1 MAKLGNL
8 TKKVAGAVVSGT
20 KSVGKAAAGKIMS
33 VGRGTAK
40 VATGVVGGITK
51 GISRGASSVAKGAA
65 RSASQTFGL
74 DALRPTNILSSS
86 LDSVGLGILGPA
98 FGGSDK
104 RSAAAASRVA
114 SDNLSAKSPN
124 ISTATME
131 SLLRGLVAINQKI
144 LDNTNELIKYS
155 KEQKSALSEA
165 NELTKQKMLTD
176 LENMRESKGP
186 KAANDNKAGGNK
198 DEKAGKGLFS
208 TVLGG
213 IIGTIGSVIGGLVK
227 TFTTILGL
235 LAPIVGFASS
245 LLGLFSSIVSMI
257 GGISTAAINLVTKLL
272 PMIGSFLSWIGR
284 FFITM
289 GEFLIANPI
298 VAAIVLAIAALASLK
313 AADWSKFF
321 DNFTKIF
328 SDLAEGKFLDA
339 IIRTMMAL
347 PGLIITAL
355 GRLLAII
362 LDFFGFKN
370 AAKAIDDF
378 LDNFD
383 LPQLVIDFVDK
394 AFTYIGEFLSNAG
407 KVMGE
412 FFGSI
417 KDWVVAKFTDAT
429 KAFSDWWA
437 DFHPLDAILDFFG
450 KIKDWVVTKFTEAVD
465 AFSKWWAD
473 FHPLDAILDF
483 FGKIKDWVVIKFT
496 EAVDAFSQWW
506 DSFSILDIVL
516 TPFRYLKEKAI
527 SIFDDLKKE
536 ISDILAFDL
545 VGKIGGAI
553 SSLINSVW
561 GFFKALPGKAMDLI
575 GGFIPDSLKNLWS
588 SVFGTGAPT
597 AQNNNSTAPAMTAQN
612 NNVTPAS
619 LSGRDQVFNQ
629 QSARMASNQS
639 APVVIMNNNTNV
651 SGGGGAPTPNP
662 IPRSSGAV
670 STAPQASHI
679 DRALYGNAYG
689 TGVP

>member
-20 KSVGKAAAGKIMS
+20 KSVGNKISDAAMS

-40 VATGVVGGITK
+40 VAGGVVGGITK
-51 GISRGASSVAKGAA
+51 GITRTTGSLARGASRTV
-65 RSASQTFGL
+65 SQTFGL
-74 DALRPTNILSSS
+74 DALKPTNLLNAS
-86 LDSVGLGILGPA
+86 LDSVGLSALGPA
-98 FGGSDK
+98 FAGGSDK

-114 SDNLSAKSPN
+114 AANLSAKSPN
-124 ISTATME
+124 ISTATIE
-131 SLLRGLVAINQKI
+131 KLLEGLIAVNQKI

-155 KEQKSALSEA
+155 KEQKSSLTEA
-165 NELTKQKMLTD
+165 NELTKQKMLID
-176 LENMRESKGP
+176 LENMRESKKP
-186 KAANDNKAGGNK
+186 TAANDNKIGGNK
-198 DEKAGKGLFS
+198 DDKVGKGLFS

-213 IIGTIGSVIGGLVK
+213 IVGAIGSVIGGLVK

-235 LAPIVGFASS
+235 LGPIVGFAGA
-245 LLGLFSSIVSMI
+245 LLGLFSAIVGAI

-272 PMIGSFLSWIGR
+272 PMIGDFLKWIGR

-313 AADWSKFF
+313 AADWAKFF

-339 IIRTMMAL
+339 IIRTIMNI
-347 PGLIITAL
+347 PGLIVTAL
-355 GRLLAII
+355 GRLIAII

-378 LDNFD
+378 LDDFD
-383 LPQLVIDFVDK
+383 LPQLVINFVDK
-394 AFTYIGEFLSNAG
+394 SFTYIGEFLSNAG

-417 KDWVVAKFTDAT
+417 KDWVVAKFNDAT

-465 AFSKWWAD
+465 AFSKWW
-473 FHPLDAILDF
+473 
-483 FGKIKDWVVIKFT
+483 
-496 EAVDAFSQWW
+496 
-506 DSFSILDIVL
+506 DSFSIIDIVL
-516 TPFRYLKEKAI
+516 TPFNYIKDKAV
-527 SIFDDLKKE
+527 SLFDDLLKAVTDVL
-536 ISDILAFDL
+536 SFDL
-545 VGKIGGAI
+545 VGKISNSI
-553 SSLINSVW
+553 SSLINSIW
-561 GFFKALPGKAMDLI
+561 GFFKNLPSKAMDLV
-575 GGFIPDSLKNLWS
+575 GSFVPDSLKSLWS
-588 SVFGTGAPT
+588 SVFGNGTPV
-597 AQNNNSTAPAMTAQN
+597 AQNNVA
-612 NNVTPAS
+612 PAS

-629 QSARMASNQS
+629 QSARMATNQS
-639 APVVIMNNNTNV
+639 SPVVVVNNNTNV
-651 SGGGGAPTPNP
+651 SGGGGGNGPQNP

>member
-20 KSVGKAAAGKIMS
+20 KSVGKSAVSGAMS
-33 VGRGTAK
+33 FGRGTAK
-40 VATGVVGGITK
+40 VASGVVGGITK
-51 GISRGASSVAKGAA
+51 GISRTTGSLAKSAA
-65 RSASQTFGL
+65 RTTSQTFGL
-74 DALRPTNILSSS
+74 DALRPTNILSAS
-86 LDSVGLGILGPA
+86 LDSVGLGPA
-98 FGGSDK
+98 FGGGSDK

-114 SDNLSAKSPN
+114 SANLSAKSPN
-124 ISTATME
+124 ISTATIE
-131 SLLRGLVAINQKI
+131 KLLEGLISVNQKI

-155 KEQKSALSEA
+155 KEQKSSLAEA
-165 NELTKQKMLTD
+165 NELTKQKMLID
-176 LENMRESKGP
+176 LENMRESKSP

-213 IIGTIGSVIGGLVK
+213 IMGTIGSVIGGLVK

-245 LLGLFSSIVSMI
+245 LLGLFSSIVGAI

-383 LPQLVIDFVDK
+383 LPQLVIDAVHGIIDYIADFFSGLPELIGK
-394 AFTYIGEFLSNAG
+394 AIDS
-407 KVMGE
+407 MGE
-412 FFGSI
+412 LLSDIGKWILESGEYVSNFFGSI
-417 KDWVVAKFTDAT
+417 KDWVVAKFTDAS

-437 DFHPLDAILDFFG
+437 DFHPLDVILDFFG

-465 AFSKWWAD
+465 VFSKWWDD
-473 FHPLDAILDF
+473 FP
-483 FGKIKDWVVIKFT
+483 
-496 EAVDAFSQWW
+496 
-506 DSFSILDIVL
+506 ILDIVL
-516 TPFRYLKEKAI
+516 TPFNWIKEKAI
-527 SIFDDLKKE
+527 SLFDDLIKSAK
-536 ISDILAFDL
+536 DILSFDL
-545 VGKIGGAI
+545 VGKISDSI

-561 GFFKALPGKAMDLI
+561 GFFKSLPGKALNLI

-588 SVFGTGAPT
+588 SVFGNGTPT
-597 AQNNNSTAPAMTAQN
+597 AEQNNTTPTMTAQN
-612 NNVTPAS
+612 NNVAPAS

-651 SGGGGAPTPNP
+651 SGGGGAPAQNP

-670 STAPQASHI
+670 STAPQQSHI
-679 DRALYGNAYG
+679 DRALYGTAYG
-689 TGVP
+689 AGVA

>member
-8 TKKVAGAVVSGT
+8 TKKVAGAVGSAT
-20 KSVGKAAAGKIMS
+20 KTVGKAAAGKVMS
-33 VGRGTAK
+33 FGRGTAK
-40 VATGVVGGITK
+40 VAGGVVGGISK
-51 GISRGASSVAKGAA
+51 GISRTTGSLAKSASRTV
-65 RSASQTFGL
+65 SQTFGL
-74 DALRPTNILSSS
+74 DALKPTNLLNAS
-86 LDSVGLGILGPA
+86 LDSVGLSALGPA
-98 FGGSDK
+98 FAGGSDK
-104 RSAAAASRVA
+104 RSAAAAARVA
-114 SDNLSAKSPN
+114 ASNLSAKGPN
-124 ISTATME
+124 ISTATLE
-131 SLLRGLVAINQKI
+131 KLLEGLIAINEKI
-144 LDNTNELIKYS
+144 LDNSNKLIKYA
-155 KEQKSALSEA
+155 KEQQSALLEA

-176 LENMRESKGP
+176 LENMRESKNP
-186 KAANDNKAGGNK
+186 KGADNKAGGNK
-198 DEKAGKGLFS
+198 DDKAGKGLFS

-213 IIGTIGSVIGGLVK
+213 ILGTIGSVIGGLVK

-235 LAPIVGFASS
+235 LGPIVGFAGA
-245 LLGLFSSIVSMI
+245 LLGLFSSIVGAI

-328 SDLAEGKFLDA
+328 TDLAEGKFLDS
-339 IIRTMMAL
+339 IIRMITAL

-355 GRLLAII
+355 GRLIAII
-362 LDFFGFKN
+362 LDFFGFKD

-394 AFTYIGEFLSNAG
+394 ALVYIGEFLSDAG

-417 KDWVVAKFTDAT
+417 KDWVVAKFTDAS

-437 DFHPLDAILDFFG
+437 DFHPLDAILDFF
-450 KIKDWVVTKFTEAVD
+450 KNVKDWVVTKFTEAVD
-465 AFSKWWAD
+465 TFSKWW
-473 FHPLDAILDF
+473 
-483 FGKIKDWVVIKFT
+483 
-496 EAVDAFSQWW
+496 E
-506 DSFSILDIVL
+506 SFSIIDIVL
-516 TPFRYLKEKAI
+516 TPFNFIKEKAV
-527 SIFDDLKKE
+527 SVFDDLLKTVT
-536 ISDILAFDL
+536 DVLAFDL
-545 VGKIGGAI
+545 VGKIGGTI

-561 GFFKALPGKAMDLI
+561 GFFKALPGKALDLI

-588 SVFGTGAPT
+588 SVFGNSAPT
-597 AQNNNSTAPAMTAQN
+597 AQQNTIPAITPQN
-612 NNVTPAS
+612 NITPT
-619 LSGRDQVFNQ
+619 LSGRSMAFNQ
-629 QSARMASNQS
+629 QSSRMATEQS
-639 APVVIMNNNTNV
+639 GSPVVIVNNNTNV
-651 SGGGGAPTPNP
+651 NSTGGGSDQNP

-670 STAPQASHI
+670 STAPQSSHI

-689 TGVP
+689 AGVA

>member
-8 TKKVAGAVVSGT
+8 TKKVAGAVGSAT
-20 KSVGKAAAGKIMS
+20 KTVGKAAAGKVMS
-33 VGRGTAK
+33 FGRGTAK
-40 VATGVVGGITK
+40 VAGGVVGGISK
-51 GISRGASSVAKGAA
+51 GISRTTGSLAKSASRTV
-65 RSASQTFGL
+65 SQTFGL
-74 DALRPTNILSSS
+74 DALKPTNLLNAS
-86 LDSVGLGILGPA
+86 LDSVGLSALGPA
-98 FGGSDK
+98 FAGGSDK
-104 RSAAAASRVA
+104 RSAAAAARVA
-114 SDNLSAKSPN
+114 ASNLSAKGPN
-124 ISTATME
+124 ISTATLE
-131 SLLRGLVAINQKI
+131 KLLEGLIAINEKI
-144 LDNTNELIKYS
+144 LDNSNKLIKYA
-155 KEQKSALSEA
+155 KEQQSALLEA

-176 LENMRESKGP
+176 LENMRESKNP
-186 KAANDNKAGGNK
+186 KGADNKAGGNK
-198 DEKAGKGLFS
+198 DDKAGKGLFS

-213 IIGTIGSVIGGLVK
+213 ILGTIGSVIGGLVK

-235 LAPIVGFASS
+235 LGPIVGFAGA
-245 LLGLFSSIVSMI
+245 LLGLFSSIVGAI

-328 SDLAEGKFLDA
+328 TDLAEGKFLDS
-339 IIRTMMAL
+339 IIRMITAL

-355 GRLLAII
+355 GRLIAII
-362 LDFFGFKN
+362 LDFFGFKD

-394 AFTYIGEFLSNAG
+394 ALVYIGEFLSDAG

-417 KDWVVAKFTDAT
+417 KDWVVAKFTDAS

-437 DFHPLDAILDFFG
+437 DFHPLDAILDFF
-450 KIKDWVVTKFTEAVD
+450 KNVKDWVVTKFTEAVD
-465 AFSKWWAD
+465 TFSKWW
-473 FHPLDAILDF
+473 
-483 FGKIKDWVVIKFT
+483 
-496 EAVDAFSQWW
+496 E
-506 DSFSILDIVL
+506 SFSIIDIVL
-516 TPFRYLKEKAI
+516 TPFNFIKEKAV
-527 SIFDDLKKE
+527 SVFDDLLKTVT
-536 ISDILAFDL
+536 DVLAFDL
-545 VGKIGGAI
+545 VGKIGGTI

-561 GFFKALPGKAMDLI
+561 GFFKALPGKALDLI

-588 SVFGTGAPT
+588 SVFGNSAPT
-597 AQNNNSTAPAMTAQN
+597 AQQNTTPAITPQN
-612 NNVTPAS
+612 NITPI
-619 LSGRDQVFNQ
+619 LSGRSMAFNQ
-629 QSARMASNQS
+629 QSSRMATEQS
-639 APVVIMNNNTNV
+639 GSPVVIVNNNTNV
-651 SGGGGAPTPNP
+651 NSTGGGSDQNP

-670 STAPQASHI
+670 STAPQSSHI

-689 TGVP
+689 AGVA

>member
-20 KSVGKAAAGKIMS
+20 KSVASKVMS
-33 VGRGTAK
+33 VGTGTAK

-51 GISRGASSVAKGAA
+51 GISRGASSVAKGAS
-65 RSASQTFGL
+65 RTVSQTFGL
-74 DALRPTNILSSS
+74 DALRPTNLLNAS

-98 FGGSDK
+98 FAGGSDK

-114 SDNLSAKSPN
+114 AANLSAKSPN
-124 ISTATME
+124 ISTSTIE
-131 SLLRGLVAINQKI
+131 KLLEGLISLNQKI
-144 LDNTNELIKYS
+144 LDNSNELIKYA
-155 KEQKSALSEA
+155 KEQKSSLAEA

-176 LENMRESKGP
+176 LENMRESKKP
-186 KAANDNKAGGNK
+186 SAANDNKVGGNK
-198 DEKAGKGLFS
+198 DDKVGKGLFS

-213 IIGTIGSVIGGLVK
+213 IVGAIGSVIGGLVK

-235 LAPIVGFASS
+235 LAPIVGFAGA
-245 LLGLFSSIVSMI
+245 LLGLFSAIVGAI

-313 AADWSKFF
+313 AADWAKFF

-339 IIRTMMAL
+339 IIRTIFNI
-347 PGLIITAL
+347 PGLIVTAL

-417 KDWVVAKFTDAT
+417 KDWVVAKFNDAT

-465 AFSKWWAD
+465 AFSKWW
-473 FHPLDAILDF
+473 
-483 FGKIKDWVVIKFT
+483 
-496 EAVDAFSQWW
+496 
-506 DSFSILDIVL
+506 DSFSIIDIVL
-516 TPFRYLKEKAI
+516 TPFNYIKDKAV
-527 SIFDDLKKE
+527 SLFDDLLKAVTDVL
-536 ISDILAFDL
+536 SFDL
-545 VGKIGGAI
+545 VGKISNSI
-553 SSLINSVW
+553 SSLINSIW
-561 GFFKALPGKAMDLI
+561 GFFKNLPSKAMDLV
-575 GGFIPDSLKNLWS
+575 GSFVPDSLKSLWS
-588 SVFGTGAPT
+588 SVFGNGTPV
-597 AQNNNSTAPAMTAQN
+597 AQNNVA
-612 NNVTPAS
+612 PAS

-629 QSARMASNQS
+629 QSARMATNQS
-639 APVVIMNNNTNV
+639 SPVVIMNTTNV
-651 SGGGGAPTPNP
+651 SGGGGGGNGPQNP

-670 STAPQASHI
+670 STAPQQSHI

-689 TGVP
+689 AGVT

>member
-20 KSVGKAAAGKIMS
+20 KTVGKAAAGKVMS
-33 VGRGTAK
+33 FGRGTAK
-40 VATGVVGGITK
+40 VAGGVVGGISK
-51 GISRGASSVAKGAA
+51 GISRTTGSLAKSASRTV
-65 RSASQTFGL
+65 SQTFGL
-74 DALRPTNILSSS
+74 DALRPTNILSAS
-86 LDSVGLGILGPA
+86 LDSVGLSALGPA
-98 FGGSDK
+98 FAGGRDK

-114 SDNLSAKSPN
+114 ASNLSAKGPN
-124 ISTATME
+124 ISTATLE
-131 SLLRGLVAINQKI
+131 KLLEGLISINEKI
-144 LDNTNELIKYS
+144 LDNSNELIKYA
-155 KEQKSALSEA
+155 KEQQSALLEG
-165 NELTKQKMLTD
+165 NQLTKQKMLTD
-176 LENMRESKGP
+176 LENMRESKKP
-186 KAANDNKAGGNK
+186 SSTNDKGGNK
-198 DEKAGKGLFS
+198 DDKAGKGLFS

-213 IIGTIGSVIGGLVK
+213 IVGAIGSVIGGLVK

-235 LAPIVGFASS
+235 LGPIVGFASA
-245 LLGLFSSIVSMI
+245 LLGLFSSIVGMI

-328 SDLAEGKFLDA
+328 TDLAEGKFLDA
-339 IIRTMMAL
+339 IIRFVMNI

-355 GRLLAII
+355 GRLVAII
-362 LDFFGFKN
+362 ADFFGFKD

-383 LPQLVIDFVDK
+383 LPQLVIDWVDK
-394 AFTYIGEFLSNAG
+394 AFTYIGEFLSDAG

-417 KDWVVAKFTDAT
+417 KDWVVAKFTDAS

-437 DFHPLDAILDFFG
+437 DFHPLDAILDFF
-450 KIKDWVVTKFTEAVD
+450 KNVKDWVVTKFTEAVD
-465 AFSKWWAD
+465 TFSK
-473 FHPLDAILDF
+473 
-483 FGKIKDWVVIKFT
+483 
-496 EAVDAFSQWW
+496 WW
-506 DSFSILDIVL
+506 DSFSIIDIVL
-516 TPFRYLKEKAI
+516 TPFNFIKEKAV
-527 SIFDDLKKE
+527 SVFDDLLKTVT
-536 ISDILAFDL
+536 DVLAFDL
-545 VGKIGGAI
+545 VGKIGGTI

-561 GFFKALPGKAMDLI
+561 GFFKALPGKALDLI

-588 SVFGTGAPT
+588 SVFGNSAPT
-597 AQNNNSTAPAMTAQN
+597 AQQNTTPAITPQN
-612 NNVTPAS
+612 NITPT
-619 LSGRDQVFNQ
+619 LSGRSMAFNQ
-629 QSARMASNQS
+629 QSSRMATEQS
-639 APVVIMNNNTNV
+639 GSPVVIVNNNTNV
-651 SGGGGAPTPNP
+651 NSTGGGSDQNP

-670 STAPQASHI
+670 STAPQSSHI

-689 TGVP
+689 AGVA

>member
-20 KSVGKAAAGKIMS
+20 KTAASKVMS
-33 VGRGTAK
+33 VGVGTAK
-40 VATGVVGGITK
+40 VASGVVSGFTK

-65 RSASQTFGL
+65 RTASQTFGL
-74 DALRPTNILSSS
+74 DALRPTNILSAS

-98 FGGSDK
+98 FGGGSDK

-114 SDNLSAKSPN
+114 ESNRLTAKGGS
-124 ISTATME
+124 ISTATLE
-131 SLLRGLVAINQKI
+131 KLLQGLININEKI
-144 LDNTNELIKYS
+144 LDNTNELIKYA
-155 KEQKSALSEA
+155 KEQKNSLSEA
-165 NELTKQKMLTD
+165 NDLTRQKMLVD
-176 LENMRESKGP
+176 LENTRENKKPS
-186 KAANDNKAGGNK
+186 AANDNKAGAVK
-198 DEKAGKGLFS
+198 PPGKGML
-208 TVLGG
+208 
-213 IIGTIGSVIGGLVK
+213 GTILAIAGGVAGFFGDLLK
-227 TFTTILGL
+227 TSKE
-235 LAPIVGFASS
+235 IVGGVLDLGKK
-245 LLGLFSSIVSMI
+245 LLGFFSGVMNFLKT
-257 GGISTAAINLVTKLL
+257 GVLAIIEIAEKIFPYIKKFVL
-272 PMIGSFLSWIGR
+272 WIGR
-284 FFITM
+284 LFITM

-298 VAAIVLAIAALASLK
+298 VAAIALAIAALASLK
-313 AADWSKFF
+313 AADWAKFF

-339 IIRTMMAL
+339 IIRTIFNI
-347 PGLIITAL
+347 PGLIVTAL

-362 LDFFGFKN
+362 LDFFGFTN

-465 AFSKWWAD
+465 TFSK
-473 FHPLDAILDF
+473 
-483 FGKIKDWVVIKFT
+483 
-496 EAVDAFSQWW
+496 WW

-545 VGKIGGAI
+545 VGKIGDSI

-561 GFFKALPGKAMDLI
+561 GFFKSLPGKALNLI
-575 GGFIPDSLKNLWS
+575 GDFIPDSLKNLWS
-588 SVFGTGAPT
+588 SVFGNGAPT
-597 AQNNNSTAPAMTAQN
+597 AQNNNSTTPAIAAQ
-612 NNVTPAS
+612 NNVTPT
-619 LSGRDQVFNQ
+619 LSGRSMAFNE
-629 QSARMASNQS
+629 QSSRMATEKSGS
-639 APVVIMNNNTNV
+639 PVVVVNNTSVNS
-651 SGGGGAPTPNP
+651 SGGGSAQNSV
-662 IPRSSGAV
+662 PRSSGAV
-670 STAPQASHI
+670 STAPQSSHI
-679 DRALYGNAYG
+679 DRALYGNYYG
-689 TGVP
+689 AGVA

>member
-1 MAKLGNL
+1 MASLGNL

-20 KSVGKAAAGKIMS
+20 KTVGKAAAGKVMS

-40 VATGVVGGITK
+40 VASGVVGGISK
-51 GISRGASSVAKGAA
+51 GISRGASNVGKEIANT
-65 RSASQTFGL
+65 ASKSLGL
-74 DALRPTNILSSS
+74 DAFKPSNILTSA
-86 LDSVGLGILGPA
+86 LNSVGAGILAPA
-98 FGGSDK
+98 FVGGGNK
-104 RSAAAASRVA
+104 GSAAAAARVA
-114 SDNLSAKSPN
+114 TNNAVGGKGGN
-124 ISTATME
+124 ISTTAIE
-131 SLLRGLVAINQKI
+131 KLLEGLIDINEKI
-144 LDNTNELIKYS
+144 LANTNELIKYS
-155 KEQKSALSEA
+155 KEQKSTLAEA
-165 NELTKQKMLTD
+165 NDLTREKMRID
-176 LENMRESKGP
+176 LENHREDMASKSNNKGAP
-186 KAANDNKAGGNK
+186 KGDTEDKK
-198 DEKAGKGLFS
+198 GKGVIGGIIAAIG

-213 IIGTIGSVIGGLVK
+213 LVT

-235 LAPIVGFASS
+235 LGPIVLFGTA
-245 LLGLFSSIVSMI
+245 LLGLFKAIV
-257 GGISTAAINLVTKLL
+257 GLVETISGPIIKEIIKLL
-272 PMIGSFLSWIGR
+272 PMIGDFLKWVGR
-284 FFITM
+284 FFITI

-298 VAAIVLAIAALASLK
+298 VAAIALAIAAIASLK
-313 AADWSKFF
+313 AADWTKFF

-339 IIRTMMAL
+339 IIRTVMNI

-394 AFTYIGEFLSNAG
+394 AFTYIGDFLSDAG

-417 KDWVVAKFTDAT
+417 KDWVVAKFTDAS

-437 DFHPLDAILDFFG
+437 DFHPVDAILDFFG

-465 AFSKWWAD
+465 AFSKWWED
-473 FHPLDAILDF
+473 FP
-483 FGKIKDWVVIKFT
+483 
-496 EAVDAFSQWW
+496 
-506 DSFSILDIVL
+506 ILDIVL
-516 TPFRYLKEKAI
+516 TPFRYIKEKAV
-527 SIFDDLKKE
+527 SLFDDLLKTVT
-536 ISDILAFDL
+536 DILAFDL

-588 SVFGTGAPT
+588 SVFGSSTPSAE
-597 AQNNNSTAPAMTAQN
+597 QNNATTAMPAMTAQN
-612 NNVTPAS
+612 NVAPS

-629 QSARMASNQS
+629 QSSRMATQS
-639 APVVIMNNNTNV
+639 SSPVVIVNNTNN
-651 SGGGGAPTPNP
+651 SGSSGAYSPQSGS
-662 IPRSSGAV
+662 PRSSGAV
-670 STAPQASHI
+670 STAPQDSHI